1 MRAGGI
7 AACRVESVLALG
19 SCAGMLEEMSLT
31 ARCALP
37 ARCRR
42 VASQRAKAG
51 EGGAEAVEA
60 RSKKKLR
67 RHFKQRE
74 AVGVAKKKKLT
85 RAPLPAASVFGDV
98 RALRG
103 SLSCL
108 AASGAHA

>member
-1 MRAGGI
+1 
-7 AACRVESVLALG
+7 
-19 SCAGMLEEMSLT
+19 MLEEMSLT